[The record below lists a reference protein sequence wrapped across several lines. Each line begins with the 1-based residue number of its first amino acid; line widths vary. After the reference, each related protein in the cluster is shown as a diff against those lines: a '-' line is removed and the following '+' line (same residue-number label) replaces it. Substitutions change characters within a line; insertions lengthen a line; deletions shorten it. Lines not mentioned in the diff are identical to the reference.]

1 MKAFVDGRLY
11 TRKSTQP
18 YLPSTRHRHLC
29 LDISDP
35 PDFPQPTSSPTTHV
49 ISLAGTEHRVRFT
62 RSSCLIPSIP
72 LFVLVQ
78 LLSHILFFV
87 TPWIAAHQASLSFT
101 VFQSL
106 LKLMSTH
113 SVSDAMQPSY
123 PLLPHSPSALNLS
136 QGSFPMS

>member
-1 MKAFVDGRLY
+1 MKAFVDGRFY

-18 YLPSTRHRHLC
+18 YLPSRRHRHLC

-106 LKLMSTH
+106 LKLMSTEL
-113 SVSDAMQPSY
+113 MIPSTHLILFC
-123 PLLPHSPSALNLS
+123 PLFLLPSI
-136 QGSFPMS
+136 FPRGLFQ